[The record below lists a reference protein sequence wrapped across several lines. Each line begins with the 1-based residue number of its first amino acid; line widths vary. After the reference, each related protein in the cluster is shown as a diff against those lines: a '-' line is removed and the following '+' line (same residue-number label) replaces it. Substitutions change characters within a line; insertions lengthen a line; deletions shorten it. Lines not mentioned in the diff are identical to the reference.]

1 MGRKKKAREEIKLED
16 IQDAAA
22 RKKFDEHHKRAKS
35 AMEQRT
41 KGHQA
46 FSKISHMQNLYED
59 RGGVY
64 SEGSTQAIKRK
75 IRAQTIQRVPDGEIV
90 TQFDKNSI
98 EQVETEFIFEHKIL
112 QSEFDGKDMLKNLWR
127 CFNAA
132 YDYGFGCIRT
142 GFETDTNDDI
152 RISQTLIQWN
162 DIWPDPDCKFIEEA
176 NWYLVREWISKADLE
191 ALIDESD
198 KLVDESY
205 NEDVVRYLIK
215 NDARDGIDGLS
226 LPLAD
231 KKNGKSTI
239 ESIEVW
245 TLYERGCSTFET
257 YVPSVEAVLRTV
269 DNYDPRKD
277 VPLHFMILEPDPEFP
292 LGCSSVLYT
301 LAQQQ
306 FADAFQTTA
315 YQTLL
320 LAAQPPLMTYGNL
333 TPSKYK
339 MRPRAVW
346 PMGTNPNNKI
356 EPFRVETS
364 ALNQYGNILQ
374 NVSSNMMKNL
384 NVADGTIASD
394 AHVAGWSNTPK
405 GVESQR
411 QDKTITIN
419 QYQKRVEVFFSEWA
433 NHALRSYFNAM
444 DGEQEMTVDE
454 TTRRKV
460 ADIES
465 SLMENDEKYE
475 SIINENKIMIDFSQL
490 NADMLDF
497 QVRTG
502 SLIQSRQEE
511 ERKSI
516 QELIVPISQMLPA
529 VSDENKQLFEQNIMR
544 LVARLCELSEV
555 DMPVQLSTPIN
566 NKVMEVAIKAAIMKL
581 QEHQQHL
588 AQIEQ
593 QLMGGVQP
601 QPGQEGMP
609 PEMAGQQPQGMPPE
623 AMGQGGM
630 PPEAMGQLQGGMPPQ
645 QGLPAGMPPEAIGQ
659 PGAGVSAEFPPQ
671 SGRPI

>member
-1 MGRKKKAREEIKLED
+1 MPRKKKAKEEVTLES
-16 IQDAAA
+16 IQDIEA
-22 RKKFDEHHKRAKS
+22 RKKFDEHHQRAKS

-112 QSEFDGKDMLKNLWR
+112 TSEYDGKDMLKNLWR
-127 CFNAA
+127 CFNSA

-142 GFETDTNDDI
+142 GFETDSDNDI

-191 ALIDESD
+191 ALLDENENILD
-198 KLVDESY
+198 NSY

-215 NDARDGIDGLS
+215 NDIRDGVDGLS

-231 KKNGKSTI
+231 RKNGKTTT
-239 ESIEVW
+239 ESFEVW
-245 TLYERGCSTFET
+245 TLYERGKDTFET
-257 YVPSVEAVLRTV
+257 YVPSVEAILRTV

-320 LAAQPPLMTYGNL
+320 LSAQPPLMTYGNL

-339 MRPRAVW
+339 MRPRAIW
-346 PMGTNPNNKI
+346 PMGTNQNNKI

-364 ALNQYGNILQ
+364 TLNNYGNILQ

-384 NVADGTIASD
+384 NVADGTVASD
-394 AHVAGWSNTPK
+394 AHVAGWSNTPQ
-405 GVESQR
+405 GVNAQR

-433 NHALRSYFNAM
+433 NHALRSYFASM
-444 DGEQEMTVDE
+444 DGQQEMTVDE
-454 TTRRKV
+454 QTRRRIV
-460 ADIES
+460 DIETTITA
-465 SLMENDEKYE
+465 EDEKYKT
-475 SIINENKIMIDFSQL
+475 IVNGDKILVDFSKL
-490 NADMLDF
+490 SADMLDF

-502 SLIQSRQEE
+502 SLIQSRKEE

-516 QELIVPISQMLPA
+516 QELIVPISQMLGA
-529 VSDENKQLFEQNIMR
+529 VSEQNKELFEQNILR

-555 DMPVQLSTPIN
+555 DMPVQLSDPIN
-566 NKVMEVAIKAAIMKL
+566 QKVMELAMKAAIMKL
-581 QEHQQHL
+581 QEHQ

-593 QLMGGVQP
+593 LQQQMMP
-601 QPGQEGMP
+601 QQEQAV
-609 PEMAGQQPQGMPPE
+609 PEQ
-623 AMGQGGM
+623 
-630 PPEAMGQLQGGMPPQ
+630 GMPPQ
-645 QGLPAGMPPEAIGQ
+645 QGRMSPEMMAAKAEQGQPSMPSPQGSPAGLPPEAIGQ
-659 PGAGVSAEFPPQ
+659 PGAGVSAEFPSS
-671 SGRPI
+671 SGRPIM